1 MPLSFNNIPLTLS
14 PAYNSNIFNLQASNY
29 QDANFLFSMKLSAG
43 TTTVTNIGTFYKQAT
58 NNQFQY
64 YEPSRLVQT
73 QLSYSFPVANYT
85 KLHADGINNIKY
97 IKTVFG
103 AGTATTLTNNYY
115 VFNGYVDRND
125 MVNFNSYDFIPLSAS
140 TRAKFLT
147 PYLTRKVFLDD
158 EGTMSMMNG
167 TFTSSTSAITAE
179 NKYIKI
185 NTYKNNILNKNYII
199 YNYLW
204 NDGGLD
210 VTNKRVTFPAYPYNM
225 NNSVGFEFYDNA
237 FAPSP
242 IIVGGF
248 VGFVFTSSISPEWV
262 VGDTIQVYQYPTYT
276 NVSYQGLTTLTWIS
290 DDKKSIQ
297 TAKGWG
303 VGTAAEP
310 GIIYNINRSSIYS
323 ANTSNLYISG
333 LTSASGN
340 LTLKFDTST
349 GFDAFSIPYGSLIHL
364 HGFGSSSNNIT
375 LTASTATTSN
385 TLVTS
390 ASYTSNQTG
399 YTTVTS
405 RMVAGPI
412 VDATVN
418 KYTMN
423 MMSQDYY
430 LSAPSTAFTSTPLY
444 LFSGDT
450 YTFNVN
456 NTCSHNDDLF
466 VAWQNKLGAFD
477 YQNFRLRRDTIVN
490 YARNNYT
497 KRLGG
502 NTGQFSYGQND
513 FEMNNFVGSQDK
525 TYIYNTD
532 WLDDIDS
539 QRILELV
546 GSNVIFAK
554 IDDVWVPIVCSIVDI
569 AYQNKQ
575 NNKLAQYTLEFKS
588 TYKTYSQRG

>member
-1 MPLSFNNIPLTLS
+1 MSLSFNNKPLTLN
-14 PAYNSNIFNLQASNY
+14 PAYNPNVFNLEASNY
-29 QDANFLFSMKLSAG
+29 QDVDFKFSMELSAG

-58 NNQFQY
+58 NNQYQY

-73 QLSYSFPVANYT
+73 QMSFSFPPNNYT
-85 KLHADGINNIKY
+85 KLHADGTNNIKY
-97 IKTVFG
+97 IKTKFG
-103 AGTATTLTNNYY
+103 AGTATTLNHNYY
-115 VFNGYVDRND
+115 VFNGHVDRND
-125 MVNFNSYDFIPLSAS
+125 MVNYNSYDFIPLSAS
-140 TRAKFLT
+140 TRAKLLT
-147 PYLTRKVFLDD
+147 PYLTRKVFLSD

-167 TFTSSTSAITAE
+167 KFSSSTESITAE

-185 NTYKNNILNKNYII
+185 NTYKNNVLNNSYII
-199 YNYLW
+199 YNHLW
-204 NDGGLD
+204 LDNGLD
-210 VTNKRVTFPAYPYNM
+210 VTNKRVTFPAYPYNI
-225 NNSVGFEFYDNA
+225 NNSVGYEFYDNA
-237 FAPSP
+237 FAPSGLYGGK
-242 IIVGGF
+242 VGY
-248 VGFVFTSSISPEWV
+248 VFTSPISPEWE

-276 NVSYQGLTTLTWIS
+276 NVSYQGLTTITWIS
-290 DDKKSIQ
+290 DNRLALE

-303 VGTAAEP
+303 VGTPAEP
-310 GIIYNINRSSIYS
+310 GIIYNIDRSCIYS

-333 LTSASGN
+333 LTSTAGN
-340 LTLKFDTST
+340 LTLNFDTST
-349 GFDAFSIPYGSLIHL
+349 GFDAFSIPYGTLIHL
-364 HGFGSSSNNIT
+364 HGFSSSNNNVT
-375 LTASTATTSN
+375 VTASTATTSN

-405 RMVAGPI
+405 RMVVGPI

-418 KYTMN
+418 KYTLN

-430 LSAPSTAFTSTPLY
+430 LSAPSSAFTSTPLY

-450 YTFNVN
+450 YTFNVDN
-456 NTCSHNDDLF
+456 SCSYNEDLF

-490 YARNNYT
+490 YARNSYT

-502 NTGQFSYGQND
+502 STGQFSYGQND

-539 QRILELV
+539 ARILELV
-546 GSNVIFAK
+546 GSNVIYAK
-554 IDDVWVPIVCSIVDI
+554 IEDVWVPVVCGISDVQ
-569 AYQNKQ
+569 YQNKQ
-575 NNKLAQYTLEFKS
+575 NNKLAQYTLDFKS
-588 TYKTYSQRG
+588 SYKTYSQRG